1 MLRTIL
7 TALTLVVVALAL
19 PAVGWSQT
27 EEEAAT
33 EQAEPATHRYMV
45 VRTFPAGALEGLDEA
60 GKQQVV
66 DNNDANG
73 VRWIRSYASADLT
86 KTFCV
91 YEGPSEEA
99 IRRAAEA
106 NQIPIDDVVEI
117 PVDLKP

>member
-7 TALTLVVVALAL
+7 TALTLLVAALAV
-19 PAVGWSQT
+19 PAVAWPQT
-27 EEEAAT
+27 AEEAS
-33 EQAEPATHRYMV
+33 EQAEPATHRFMV
-45 VRTFPAGALEGLDEA
+45 VRTFAPGALEGLDEA

-66 DNNDANG
+66 ANNDASG

-99 IRRAAEA
+99 IRKAAKA
-106 NQIPIDDVVEI
+106 NQVPIDYVVEV
-117 PVDLKP
+117 PVDLTP

>member
-7 TALTLVVVALAL
+7 TALTLLVVALAV
-19 PAVGWSQT
+19 PVVAWSQT
-27 EEEAAT
+27 EEEAT
-33 EQAEPATHRYMV
+33 EQAEPAKHRFMV
-45 VRTFPAGALEGLDEA
+45 VRTFPPGALEGLDEA

-66 DNNDANG
+66 ANNDANG

-106 NQIPIDDVVEI
+106 NQIPIDDVIEI
-117 PVDLKP
+117 PVDLTP